1 MNIEDELKYLIGG
14 YLGIREMDEYDL
26 KVYVLEEVEK
36 YIKSYIDENFTYSFN
51 YKKRVESINDELS
64 LKTKLQDSLLVLN
77 KTNGPMELV
86 YLIKKRLR
94 KMK

>member
-14 YLGIREMDEYDL
+14 YLGVREMDEYDL
-26 KVYVLEEVEK
+26 KVYILEDIEK
-36 YIKSYIDENFTYSFN
+36 YIKSYISENFKEEFD
-51 YKKRVESINDELS
+51 YKEKVDSINEELS
-64 LKTKLQDSLLVLN
+64 LKTKLQDSLLVLY
-77 KTNGPMELV
+77 KINGPMELV